1 MPEDGDNAGEES
13 DEEKMVVEEDGEG
26 VLGLLVAVGAVVLMF
41 IFGNRN
47 GNGGNSDGPGVL

>member
-13 DEEKMVVEEDGEG
+13 GEEKMVVEEDGEG

-47 GNGGNSDGPGVL
+47 GSGGNSDGPGVL